1 MWSGERER
9 EATESSNNKSQVSNR
24 KEPRKRRREGR
35 GGTAGGGLG
44 LKRGGEGKRTR
55 RRWGA
60 EEEEEEE
67 EEWGQNWFAFFSL
80 PLSPNRTQSLR
91 DPEGRGG
98 RKGKEKGRRTPKE
111 ERKEGR
117 KEGRGDSAGCVSFG
131 PFFPPSSPQQAPFPS
146 LLPLRPQIEASTP
159 TPLPPFFCHKPFLP
173 SFLPFFLLPSRLQH
187 PRPPTP
193 SPKKG
198 GAKEKEAEECRGN
211 FWGWLLP
218 PPLFFWRKE
227 GRKWGEEAG
236 STPGERPC
244 NVVGGKTQGREGK
257 EEEEEGENKEASFFA
272 PPLLPPSSF

>member
-1 MWSGERER
+1 MCGVERER
-9 EATESSNNKSQVSNR
+9 ERGNRIKQQQKPSQQQ
-24 KEPRKRRREGR
+24 KEAKKEAEGGR

-98 RKGKEKGRRTPKE
+98 TKRKREREANSQGRT
-111 ERKEGR
+111 EGR
-117 KEGRGDSAGCVSFG
+117 KEGRKRGQCWLCVARWCL
-131 PFFPPSSPQQAPFPS
+131 FPPSSPQQAPFPS

-159 TPLPPFFCHKPFLP
+159 LSPPFLP
-173 SFLPFFLLPSRLQH
+173 QALPSFHFSSSHLVCNIRGLL
-187 PRPPTP
+187 RRR
-193 SPKKG
+193 PKKG
-198 GAKEKEAEECRGN
+198 GRRKRKRKFFGEIFGG
-211 FWGWLLP
+211 WGGP
-218 PPLFFWRKE
+218 PPPPFGEE

-244 NVVGGKTQGREGK
+244 NVVGGKTQGREEK

>member
-1 MWSGERER
+1 MCVEWRERER
-9 EATESSNNKSQVSNR
+9 GNRIKQQQKPSQQQKGAKKEAE
-24 KEPRKRRREGR
+24 

-60 EEEEEEE
+60 EEEEEE

-117 KEGRGDSAGCVSFG
+117 KEGRGDSAGCVSLGAFSL
-131 PFFPPSSPQQAPFPS
+131 PSSPQQAPFPS

-159 TPLPPFFCHKPFLP
+159 LSPLFCHKPFLP
-173 SFLPFFLLPSRLQH
+173 SIF
-187 PRPPTP
+187 
-193 SPKKG
+193 
-198 GAKEKEAEECRGN
+198 
-211 FWGWLLP
+211 P
-218 PPLFFWRKE
+218 PPISFATSAASYALAQKR
-227 GRKWGEEAG
+227 
-236 STPGERPC
+236 
-244 NVVGGKTQGREGK
+244 GGEGK
-257 EEEEEGENKEASFFA
+257 GSGRV
-272 PPLLPPSSF
+272 